1 MSCKIPKNFN
11 YFFKNF
17 NFSGENKYFTTQN
30 PDKIAKISRSNSTIF
45 ERISKIEDGINYQNQ
60 QIAKLQSNPV
70 PVNDYDIYDGS
81 EETLDN
87 LPPSGLTERMKILE
101 NRFKEIQW
109 DLDTVIQQEDDK
121 DLNGTREELEQLN
134 YKVDLIETQ
143 LEKHGYSHIQT
154 TLEGTF
160 Q

>member
-1 MSCKIPKNFN
+1 M
-11 YFFKNF
+11 
-17 NFSGENKYFTTQN
+17 
-30 PDKIAKISRSNSTIF
+30 
-45 ERISKIEDGINYQNQ
+45 
-60 QIAKLQSNPV
+60 
-70 PVNDYDIYDGS
+70 NDYDIYDGS

-87 LPPSGLTERMKILE
+87 LPPGGLTERMKVLE

-154 TLEGTF
+154 TLEGNF
-160 Q
+160 PLRFPRYILFDPFYRILIWSCDLSWFHIIESF